1 MSRGRKGLEVLLL
14 AYVVADILLTPPAR
28 LETRDPALVTPLGF
42 ITLGLLFLG
51 LLIAIISIVLLLRGS
66 RRAEASAVIAAI
78 LYYPAVIAEWSGHF
92 SKLSPPQAI
101 ATVEVV
107 QAFIAALVIVFA
119 IIETQA
125 QSTT

>member
-1 MSRGRKGLEVLLL
+1 MSRVGKGLVVLLL
-14 AYVVADILLTPPAR
+14 AYVVGDILLTPPAR
-28 LETRDPALVTPLGF
+28 LETRDPALVTLLGF

-51 LLIAIISIVLLLRGS
+51 LLLAIISIVLLLRGS
-66 RRAEASAVIAAI
+66 PRAGASAVIAAI
-78 LYYPAVIAEWSGHF
+78 LYFPAVIAEWSGHF

-101 ATVEVV
+101 ATVEVI
-107 QAFIAALVIVFA
+107 QAFIAVLVIVFA